1 MTTYSNRLTF
11 YETFT
16 DRDLLHDQQQ
26 GINDGRQN
34 RPDYADRDFSPY
46 EWSLVKRADTDLS
59 DLMQEYHANRA
70 RLEQERDTRQRWLM
84 SYSSRRQNLMND
96 RKSRLDRLNLNEGA
110 DSKTHSHP
118 GNVFKGLDA
127 ELKVRSANIKRPL
140 RNYVGTWPYRILF
153 FILAM
158 AEFPINLP
166 AVETVF
172 QEAPLLAGFIALVLG
187 FLLIFFAHTLG
198 RFARQYRS
206 YLESDRV
213 SPEDAIGKKRWRWP
227 TAGTIIFFIATILLL
242 AMSAGIIYYVYEL
255 RMTYLSTPGNQLTG
269 TGVQGFSPGAGYGG
283 GYNSSGYFFLFINM
297 AIYLTGLTI
306 SWLHHDPDPDYQK
319 LCDEHKKARLAL
331 EEVESDFAAKA
342 LAIQAES
349 DAEIG
354 SLAREAETMDSE
366 ARNAAVALENLNTK
380 RRSTV
385 ELILSVMGWRIL
397 AYQTANALT
406 RSKRPP
412 LYFGGARVGDAQ
424 EALREKHLKDPPI
437 TTHPTPWLP
446 YPFCEDKPQASSA
459 AGINGSHNYN
469 YHDVVLEVK
478 RSGEPPAPSASPMP
492 QPPFSM
498 HPPPFSTRPPSP
510 FDATGRTAEPGA
522 TEPPKGD
529 KPADET

>member
-16 DRDLLHDQQQ
+16 DRDLLHDQRQ
-26 GINDGRQN
+26 GYEDGRQN
-34 RPDYADRDFSPY
+34 RPDYTDRDFSPY

-70 RLEQERDTRQRWLM
+70 RLEQERDTRQRWLL

-96 RKSRLDRLNLNEGA
+96 RKSRLDRLNINEGD

-118 GNVFKGLDA
+118 GDVFKRLDA
-127 ELKVRSANIKRPL
+127 ELKVRTANIKRPL

-153 FILAM
+153 FTLAM

-172 QEAPLLAGFIALVLG
+172 QEAPVLAGFIALVLG

-213 SPEDAIGKKRWRWP
+213 TPENAIGKKRWRWP
-227 TAGTIIFFIATILLL
+227 TAGTVIFFIATILLL

-269 TGVQGFSPGAGYGG
+269 QGYSPGAGADG

-331 EEVESDFAAKA
+331 EEVESDYAAKA

-349 DAEIG
+349 DADIG

-397 AYQTANALT
+397 AYQTANAET

-412 LYFGGARVGDAQ
+412 LYFGGARVAEAQ
-424 EALREKHLKDPPI
+424 AALREKHLKDPAI
-437 TTHPTPWLP
+437 TTHPLHWLAYP
-446 YPFCEDKPQASSA
+446 YCEDKPPATPSPR
-459 AGINGSHNYN
+459 ITGSHNYN
-469 YHDVVLEVK
+469 VHDVVLEVK
-478 RSGEPPAPSASPMP
+478 RPDETPAPSATPTS
-492 QPPFSM
+492 PFSA
-498 HPPPFSTRPPSP
+498 RPPSRADVAQRMTQP
-510 FDATGRTAEPGA
+510 EATDVPGTTSLPA
-522 TEPPKGD
+522 GTEGD
-529 KPADET
+529 IR